1 MSAKEFAAGG
11 YRYLPGVSQY
21 SGGVASMAG
30 HEIVRLRFRRRL
42 PLGEGFARA
51 REIIEAAGRP
61 LTAFCACELRSPAP
75 FT

>member
-21 SGGVASMAG
+21 SGGVAAMAG

-42 PLGEGFARA
+42 PLGRGSPGPGRSS
-51 REIIEAAGRP
+51 RPPAGR
-61 LTAFCACELRSPAP
+61 
-75 FT
+75 